1 MPKFTSIAL
10 AVALLLS
17 LTPFRNA
24 NAQGAQTQ
32 GGAPPKAAAEAAPQ
46 PDLLREVRAAGLQS
60 ATDRLTVY
68 YDRGHQAKALRLRTL
83 IQDALQF
90 FADSLGVAPELSIA
104 VLERPTWER
113 LIKSGQP
120 YGIPGVE
127 GSPPVA
133 FLPAT
138 DDNLAADDAR
148 SLEGAISDSAR
159 RLVAAAGYTWT
170 EASKRYVDV
179 VGLHE
184 LGHAFAEAYG
194 IRVRSMWFNEWLAT
208 YFCYA
213 YLKAAQ
219 PRTANLWEGVLQGY
233 RDAVRPEHRTLEAF
247 DRLYFGVGAQNYVW
261 YQARFQQQIER
272 VHATQGV
279 TFLRTLRRAFPRGAA
294 PFGSPDELLHRL
306 EELSPGFKQWAGS
319 LR

>member
-1 MPKFTSIAL
+1 MPSFTTHTL
-10 AVALLLS
+10 TVALLAVTVS
-17 LTPFRNA
+17 GHA
-24 NAQGAQTQ
+24 VAQRATAPA
-32 GGAPPKAAAEAAPQ
+32 APPKASASASQ
-46 PDLLREVRAAGLQS
+46 TDLLQRVRAAGLQS

-68 YDRGHQAKALRLRTL
+68 YDRGHQAKAIQLRTL
-83 IQDALQF
+83 IQDALRF
-90 FADSLGVAPELSIA
+90 FSDSLGVAPELSIA

-113 LIKSGQP
+113 LITSGQP
-120 YGIPGVE
+120 YGIPGVD
-127 GSPPVA
+127 GIPPVA

-148 SLEGAISDSAR
+148 SLEGAISDSTR
-159 RLVAAAGYTWT
+159 RLVAGAGYTWT

-194 IRVRSMWFNEWLAT
+194 IQVRSMWFNEWLAT
-208 YFCYA
+208 YFCYT

-272 VHATQGV
+272 VHDVHGV
-279 TFLRTLRRAFPRGAA
+279 AFLRTLRQAFPRGGA
-294 PFGSPDELLHRL
+294 PVASRDELLRRL
-306 EELSPGFKQWAGS
+306 DALSPGFASWAAS